1 MEARILTLPSA
12 THAAPSVVALYG
24 DRIIVERLE
33 LVDGALA
40 ASLADRPEDD
50 RAAVVARALRIG
62 LLAIQDAAVSMD
74 ADVVRQEFDALLRR
88 QEAANERAAQ
98 ALETTLRANFADG
111 EGRLPRTLETFLGDR
126 GSLRRFVGELFD
138 ETKRDSAIGRMG
150 ALLGQYFDGDASRL
164 ARLLD
169 PTRLGSPL
177 HQFRTEIAD
186 GFRGVHERLTALEA
200 ASRARAEER
209 ARGTAKGADFE
220 ELLDELLGGIARG
233 SGDLLDRTANEEGAV
248 LRSKKGDFVLTID
261 PTLARGADLRVVVEA
276 KDRPMS
282 LRAIRD
288 ELREARQNRCAAIAL
303 AVFTTSHAPAGVAP
317 FTVLG
322 DDVYAVVDPADPDAP
337 TLEAAVKLARLL
349 ALATLGE
356 REVDVD
362 AAGIAQAL
370 AGIREQLDAIQ
381 KFKTQLT
388 SIGNATKAVWS
399 GLDGLRA
406 AIIAKVAE
414 AEAGLRIE
422 R

>member
-40 ASLADRPEDD
+40 ASLADRPEDE

-62 LLAIQDAAVSMD
+62 LLAIQDAAVGMD

-164 ARLLD
+164 ALLLD

-177 HQFRTEIAD
+177 HQFRTEIAE

-248 LRSKKGDFVLTID
+248 LRSKKGDFVLTVD
-261 PTLARGADLRVVVEA
+261 PTLTRGADLRVVVEA

-303 AVFTTSHAPAGVAP
+303 AIFTTSHAPAGVAP

-349 ALATLGE
+349 ALATLRE

-381 KFKTQLT
+381 KLKTQLT

-406 AIIAKVAE
+406 AIVAKVAD